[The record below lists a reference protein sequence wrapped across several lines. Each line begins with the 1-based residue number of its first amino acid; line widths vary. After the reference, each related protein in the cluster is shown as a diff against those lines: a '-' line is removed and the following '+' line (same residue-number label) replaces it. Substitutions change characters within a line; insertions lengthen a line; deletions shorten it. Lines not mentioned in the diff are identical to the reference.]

1 MELGCSSVGRVL
13 WVRMWWCIP
22 VLSALERGGSL
33 PTEWA
38 ETNTWNFASKINE
51 LIKQTFWYGSW
62 VYEFTDPTL
71 AKIRSF
77 PSAPRCGL
85 HYNQVSLPMQTV
97 SQSASGLL
105 GSSPFSDRCL
115 PTCYLLYSH
124 VITFHTVYINSL
136 AVSGNTQVPN
146 KQANEEAGL
155 FHTLWFLCHMSLL
168 SLHYL
173 PGPSPFSSAFPLI
186 GGLQSSRLSKLHFWI
201 LTLASHLFPDVYWHH
216 FLITFR
222 FSFTAF
228 SHLPHCTAGLRFPVM
243 DRWQVCQG

>member
-1 MELGCSSVGRVL
+1 MNWSSRH
-13 WVRMWWCIP
+13 
-22 VLSALERGGSL
+22 S
-33 PTEWA
+33 
-38 ETNTWNFASKINE
+38 
-51 LIKQTFWYGSW
+51 
-62 VYEFTDPTL
+62 DPTL

-173 PGPSPFSSAFPLI
+173 PGPSPFSSAFPLVAY
-186 GGLQSSRLSKLHFWI
+186 RVPDFPNFTSKYWLW
-201 LTLASHLFPDVYWHH
+201 HLMFPDVYWHH

-228 SHLPHCTAGLRFPVM
+228 SHLPHCRAGLRFPVM
-243 DRWQVCQG
+243 DRWQVCQA